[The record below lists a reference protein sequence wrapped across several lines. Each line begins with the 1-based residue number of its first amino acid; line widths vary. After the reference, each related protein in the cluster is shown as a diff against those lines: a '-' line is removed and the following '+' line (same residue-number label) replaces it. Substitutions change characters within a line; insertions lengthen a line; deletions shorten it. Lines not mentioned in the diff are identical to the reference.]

1 MSAPP
6 TEAATW
12 PRWRVR
18 LLAMAAVIGPGL
30 LAGLSDDDPP
40 GITTYSVLGAEYGYQ
55 LLWVLLLSTLALIAF
70 HTLAVR
76 LGVVTSQGLI
86 GLVRDRYG
94 PRVGGL
100 ALLLLLMANLGTTCA
115 ELAGV
120 AAGSEL
126 FGVSRYVSVPL
137 VAVAVT
143 LLVLRGAFHRV
154 EHVLMVLAAAF
165 VSYVVAGFF
174 AHPDWGQAAQGLV
187 VPSMPVTREAVLI
200 VTATVGTTLAPW
212 GLSFIQSYAV
222 DKRLTVADL
231 RYERI
236 DVVVGSIL
244 TGVIGFF
251 VIVTCAATLNVQNI
265 SVNSAADAAAAL
277 EPMAG
282 SYARLLFVVGLLGA
296 AVLAAAILPLSTAYS
311 VCEFTGH
318 EGALDDGF
326 RRAPFFYGT
335 YVVLIGLA
343 ATIVLLPGISLIPV
357 LVLTQVLNAI
367 LLLPLMVLM
376 YRLARDKLIMGD
388 LAVPT
393 AWSVLYVGTI
403 VLVGS
408 CVGALLMMSLRGG

>member
-1 MSAPP
+1 MKV
-6 TEAATW
+6 ATS
-12 PRWRVR
+12 RRKVR
-18 LLAMAAVIGPGL
+18 LLAVVAVIGPGL

-40 GITTYSVLGAEYGYQ
+40 GITTYSVLGAEYGYR
-55 LLWVLLLSTLALIAF
+55 LLWVLLLSTFALIAF

-86 GLVRDRYG
+86 GLVRDQHG

-100 ALLLLLMANLGTTCA
+100 ALLLLLVANLGTTSA

-137 VAVAVT
+137 VAVGVT
-143 LLVLRGAFHRV
+143 VLVLKGAFHRV
-154 EHVLMVLAAAF
+154 EHVLMALAAAF
-165 VSYVVAGFF
+165 VSYVVAAFF
-174 AHPDWGQAAQGLV
+174 AHPDWGQAARGLV
-187 VPSMPVTREAVLI
+187 VPSMPMTRDAVLI

-222 DKRLTVADL
+222 DKKLTVADL

-251 VIVTCAATLNVQNI
+251 VVVTCAATLHIQHV
-265 SVNSAADAAAAL
+265 SVESASDAAAAL
-277 EPMAG
+277 EPLAG
-282 SYARLLFVVGLLGA
+282 TFAGLLLGMGLLGA

-311 VCEFTGH
+311 VCEFAGH

-326 RRAPFFYGT
+326 RRAPYFYGT
-335 YVVLIGLA
+335 YVALVGLA
-343 ATIVLLPGISLIPV
+343 AALVLLPGVSLVPL
-357 LVLTQVLNAI
+357 LVLTQVLNAV

-376 YRLARDKLIMGD
+376 HRLARDKQLMGD
-388 LAVPT
+388 QSVST
-393 AWSVLYVGTI
+393 ALSVLYVGTI

-408 CVGALLMMSLRGG
+408 CVGALLIVTIRSG